1 MFESVRKRFGLT
13 QRKISRCLGMA
24 RSTLRYK
31 RKPDDDLLIV
41 SEMKAIIEE
50 HPNYGCQMIGLK
62 LRQTRKINHKRVERL
77 YAENK
82 LQLKNRRPRKKY
94 LVPKR
99 AAHRLSETPEK
110 WIAIDFVIDSV
121 GFKRPLK
128 MLTAVDPVTKEVP
141 LIAPAFSMNGEEVAR
156 QLDKVVELNGPFRY
170 LQTDNGP
177 EFRSHEVEKWCKKN
191 NVQHVFSRP
200 GKPTDNCFIES
211 FNRIL
216 RNECLNLYYF
226 SDLSSARKIIE
237 NWRRDY
243 NVCRPQKGLK
253 GLTPNQYKNK
263 LLGRK
268 PNLNSGRI

>member
-50 HPNYGCQMIGLK
+50 HPNYGCQ
-62 LRQTRKINHKRVERL
+62 INCAV
-77 YAENK
+77 
-82 LQLKNRRPRKKY
+82 
-94 LVPKR
+94 
-99 AAHRLSETPEK
+99 LSTQK
-110 WIAIDFVIDSV
+110 
-121 GFKRPLK
+121 
-128 MLTAVDPVTKEVP
+128 
-141 LIAPAFSMNGEEVAR
+141 
-156 QLDKVVELNGPFRY
+156 
-170 LQTDNGP
+170 
-177 EFRSHEVEKWCKKN
+177 
-191 NVQHVFSRP
+191 
-200 GKPTDNCFIES
+200 

-253 GLTPNQYKNK
+253 GLTPNQYENK

>member
-1 MFESVRKRFGLT
+1 M
-13 QRKISRCLGMA
+13 
-24 RSTLRYK
+24 
-31 RKPDDDLLIV
+31 
-41 SEMKAIIEE
+41 
-50 HPNYGCQMIGLK
+50 
-62 LRQTRKINHKRVERL
+62 
-77 YAENK
+77 
-82 LQLKNRRPRKKY
+82 
-94 LVPKR
+94 
-99 AAHRLSETPEK
+99 
-110 WIAIDFVIDSV
+110 IDSV

-156 QLDKVVELNGPFRY
+156 QLDKVVDLNGPFRY

-237 NWRRDY
+237 NWRMDY

>member
-50 HPNYGCQMIGLK
+50 HPNYGCQ
-62 LRQTRKINHKRVERL
+62 INCAV
-77 YAENK
+77 
-82 LQLKNRRPRKKY
+82 LQL
-94 LVPKR
+94 
-99 AAHRLSETPEK
+99 
-110 WIAIDFVIDSV
+110 DFVIDSV

-237 NWRRDY
+237 NWRMDY